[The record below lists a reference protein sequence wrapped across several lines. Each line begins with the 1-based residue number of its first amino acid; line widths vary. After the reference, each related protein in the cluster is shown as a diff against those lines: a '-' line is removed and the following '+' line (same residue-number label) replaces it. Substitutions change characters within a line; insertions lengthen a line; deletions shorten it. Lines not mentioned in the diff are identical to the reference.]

1 MSYPIPPKSRPQA
14 RSLAELIG
22 PTLDPVLRKRG
33 LARSELFAW
42 WPEIVGETYARAA
55 APERIRWPRG
65 GGAAVLFVRCDPAVA
80 LHLAHERD
88 RIRERLNGFL
98 GYPAVAEVRIR
109 PQVPV
114 RPAPAHE
121 PSTAQTDPRR
131 LAALEKRL
139 AGVEGPLREALNEL
153 GRLIITRS

>member
-1 MSYPIPPKSRPQA
+1 MSQPSWPKSRPQA
-14 RSLAELIG
+14 KSLAELIG

-42 WPEIVGETYARAA
+42 WPEIVGEAYALSA

-80 LHLAHERD
+80 LHLMHERD

-109 PQVPV
+109 QQPPV
-114 RPAPAHE
+114 RASSVEAPARH
-121 PSTAQTDPRR
+121 ADPAR
-131 LAALEKRL
+131 LAALEKQL
-139 AGVEGPLREALNEL
+139 GGVQGPLREALAEL
-153 GRLIITRS
+153 GRLVLTRS

>member
-1 MSYPIPPKSRPQA
+1 MSHPTPPRSRPQA
-14 RSLAELIG
+14 RSLAELVG

-42 WPEIVGETYARAA
+42 WPEIVGETYARSA

-80 LHLAHERD
+80 LHLTHERD

-109 PQVPV
+109 QQPPS
-114 RPAPAHE
+114 RPAAAKPAAAA
-121 PSTAQTDPRR
+121 PDPAR
-131 LAALEKRL
+131 LAALDKRL
-139 AGVEGPLREALNEL
+139 AGVDGPLREALAEL
-153 GRLIITRS
+153 GRLVLTRS

>member
-1 MSYPIPPKSRPQA
+1 MSQPSWPKNRPQA

-33 LARSELFAW
+33 LARAELFAW
-42 WPEIVGETYARAA
+42 WPDIVGETYARSA

-109 PQVPV
+109 QQPPS
-114 RPAPAHE
+114 RPAAAAEPTVEVPDPA
-121 PSTAQTDPRR
+121 R
-131 LAALEKRL
+131 LAALDRSL
-139 AGVEGPLREALNEL
+139 GRVEGPLREALAEL
-153 GRLIITRS
+153 GRLVLTRS

>member
-1 MSYPIPPKSRPQA
+1 MSQPSWPKSRPQA

-42 WPEIVGETYARAA
+42 WPEIVGETYARSA

-80 LHLAHERD
+80 MQLTYERD

-109 PQVPV
+109 QQPLA
-114 RPAPAHE
+114 RPAAVEALAPPVDA
-121 PSTAQTDPRR
+121 AR
-131 LAALEKRL
+131 LAALDQRL
-139 AGVEGPLREALNEL
+139 GPVDGPLRDALAEL
-153 GRLIITRS
+153 GRLVLARS

>member
-1 MSYPIPPKSRPQA
+1 MSHPSPPRSRPQA
-14 RSLAELIG
+14 RALAELVG
-22 PTLDPVLRKRG
+22 PTLDPVLRRRG

-42 WPEIVGETYARAA
+42 WPEIVGETYARSA

-80 LHLAHERD
+80 LHLTHERD

-109 PQVPV
+109 QQPLSRPASAKPAAAAPDPV
-114 RPAPAHE
+114 RM
-121 PSTAQTDPRR
+121 
-131 LAALEKRL
+131 AALDKRL
-139 AGVEGPLREALNEL
+139 AGVDGPLREALAEL
-153 GRLIITRS
+153 GRLVLTRS

>member
-1 MSYPIPPKSRPQA
+1 MSQPSKSRPQA

-42 WPEIVGETYARAA
+42 WPEIVGETYARSA

-109 PQVPV
+109 QQMPARPPVVEEAPVPAV
-114 RPAPAHE
+114 DPA
-121 PSTAQTDPRR
+121 R
-131 LAALEKRL
+131 LAALDGRL
-139 AGVEGPLREALNEL
+139 GAVEGPLRDSLAEL
-153 GRLIITRS
+153 GRLVLARS